1 MHGYGHAYGPCGYQA
16 GACPPGQAPTSTGK
30 CAPVRKVPPRRLPTA
45 HVPVRHGVAGTF
57 GAPPPFAVVGY
68 APGPYALYAT
78 GAAPSQEWA
87 SPQKQHFFSLSPAQ
101 QEAVRAANVAMH
113 QAVTTLMAQGLA
125 PRWIL
130 QTANRFIAMARNVA
144 EMPIS
149 TAWDAEA
156 PSDVPPGASLDFF
169 WNGNAWVHR

>member
-1 MHGYGHAYGPCGYQA
+1 MYGYGQAYGPWGYEA
-16 GACPPGQAPTSTGK
+16 GAACPPGQAPTSTGK

-45 HVPVRHGVAGTF
+45 HVPFRHGVAGDF
-57 GAPPPFAVVGY
+57 GVVGY
-68 APGPYALYAT
+68 ASGPYALFAT
-78 GAAPSQEWA
+78 GQAPPSHEWG

-130 QTANRFIAMARNVA
+130 QTANRFIAMARGVA
-144 EMPIS
+144 ETPIS

-156 PSDVPPGASLDFF
+156 PSDVPPGSLYDFF